1 MITQR
6 DVFKRSTGF
15 LRRASEVAAFLFFV
29 LLPVFTAQSQDDWPR
44 FSVAYFDCNVSG
56 AKTDNASQL
65 AAVNSAS
72 KVILQTLLSDSS
84 SQQVFLLTYGLTDTT
99 AKDLASSG
107 KSLPFPDN
115 GGSPDAWY
123 DFVIAGKMTGNPGSY
138 TLTVSILDGRSYAHV
153 VDGTALFSTATTGDV
168 STACRAAAQKLLP
181 LTIPMRN
188 WQKALKAAN
197 PLLTINPQINL
208 APAKNIV
215 PLNGST
221 TVVITVQDCD
231 GLPLAN
237 RQLILS
243 RTRGSL
249 SASTVQTDTKG
260 TATVT
265 LEAGKTP
272 GIAIV
277 TAMMPNVVSFARDS
291 GAVTAS
297 TSVVLGE
304 ADASKLWIL
313 EFDMRRSFTSQKDEV
328 ISTADKSTW
337 KQKNSFF
344 TQSARGSFIAE
355 SQNETNTE
363 FDFRDTTMSIRGVH
377 FKHDFAKESG
387 TDLTGKQCP
396 ETSWSMSGSTQTY
409 RAVSDPDNHGEAS
422 LDYDPLGISL
432 FAIEIPYVSELMY
445 GYNWSLQGRWNNGK
459 CETETVHQGT
469 GLKFKLGFSGGFAY
483 FGAPPIPELSIL
495 PFYTNGVISMYS
507 IFVNGTYAGVAS
519 DGSSYYQ
526 MTQCMATLKRLT
538 NATTT
543 VNIATAPKQFSLNQN
558 YPNPFNPTTSFEFQV
573 PSLGFV
579 RLSVFDMLGREV
591 ARLVD
596 GERAPGK
603 YLARWD
609 ASTMPSG
616 VYYCRMTATEKSGA
630 VFTQTRRM
638 ALVK

>member
-1 MITQR
+1 MTIQR
-6 DVFKRSTGF
+6 DVFKRSTGL
-15 LRRASEVAAFLFFV
+15 LRRASGVVAFLFFV
-29 LLPVFTAQSQDDWPR
+29 LLPVSTAQSQDDWPR
-44 FSVAYFDCNVSG
+44 FSVAYFDCNGSG

-84 SQQVFLLTYGLTDTT
+84 SQQVFLFSYGLTDTT
-99 AKDLASSG
+99 AKDLASTG

-123 DFVIAGKMTGNPGSY
+123 DFVIASTLTGNPGSY
-138 TLTVSILDGRSYAHV
+138 TLTVSILDGKSFAHV
-153 VDGTALFSTATTGDV
+153 VDGTALFSTATAGDV
-168 STACRAAAQKLLP
+168 STACRAAVQKLLP
-181 LTIPMRN
+181 LTTPMRN
-188 WQKALKAAN
+188 WQKALKATN
-197 PLLTINPQINL
+197 PLLTINPQIDV
-208 APAKNIV
+208 APAKTIV

-221 TVVITVQDCD
+221 NVVITVQDCD
-231 GLPLAN
+231 GMLLAN
-237 RQLILS
+237 RQLILT

-249 SASTVQTDTKG
+249 SSYIVQTDNKG

-291 GAVTAS
+291 GTVTAS
-297 TSVVLGE
+297 TSIVLGE

-313 EFDMRRSFTSQKDEV
+313 EFDMHRSFTSQKDEV
-328 ISTADKSTW
+328 VSTAEKSTW

-363 FDFRDTTMSIRGVH
+363 FNFSDTSMSIRGVH

-409 RAVSDPDNHGEAS
+409 RAVSDADYHGEAA
-422 LDYDPLGISL
+422 LDYDPQGICL

-445 GYNWSLQGRWNNGK
+445 GYNWSLLGRWNNGR

-469 GLKFKLGFSGGFAY
+469 GLKFKLDFTGGLAY
-483 FGAPPIPELSIL
+483 FGAPPIPDLSIM

-507 IFVNGTYAGVAS
+507 IFVNSKYAGVAS

-538 NATTT
+538 NATTA
-543 VNIATAPKQFSLNQN
+543 VNNGNAPEKFSLSQN
-558 YPNPFNPTTSFEFQV
+558 YPNPFNPATSLEFQV

-591 ARLVD
+591 ARLVE
-596 GERAPGK
+596 GERAPGS
-603 YLARWD
+603 YIARWD

-616 VYYCRMTATEKSGA
+616 VYYYRMTATEKSGA
-630 VFTQTRRM
+630 LFTQTRRM